1 MKITKE
7 EVKQIATLARLKL
20 PEEKVEI
27 YQKQFSAILDY
38 MEKLKEIDTKEVNP
52 LYSPAELKN
61 VFREDEVKKDL
72 DREEILKNAPKTDGE
87 FFIVPKII

>member
-38 MEKLKEIDTKEVNP
+38 MEN
-52 LYSPAELKN
+52 
-61 VFREDEVKKDL
+61 
-72 DREEILKNAPKTDGE
+72 
-87 FFIVPKII
+87 

>member
-61 VFREDEVKKDL
+61 VFREDEVKKVL